1 MWTLSWPNSIC
12 HPGSWL
18 SLHLL
23 PAPAAMSFPFTE
35 NKKRRRTADDSS
47 TSTDYCPQPKRLK
60 TNYNN
65 GKDRGEEDQTRGDL
79 GDGKHT
85 LPGGHIV
92 RTAQQGLMDQ

>member
-1 MWTLSWPNSIC
+1 MFA
-12 HPGSWL
+12 
-18 SLHLL
+18 LHLL

-35 NKKRRRTADDSS
+35 NKKRRRTADDLS

-79 GDGKHT
+79 RRREHP
-85 LPGGHIV
+85 LLGGPS
-92 RTAQQGLMDQ
+92 